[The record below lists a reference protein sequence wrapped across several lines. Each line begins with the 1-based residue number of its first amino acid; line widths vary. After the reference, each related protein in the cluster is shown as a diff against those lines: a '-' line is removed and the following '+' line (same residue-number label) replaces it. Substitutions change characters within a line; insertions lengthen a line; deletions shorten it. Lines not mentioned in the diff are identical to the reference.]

1 MGQAQSK
8 SQDANISHA
17 RKLQIFKILNTCNVT
32 SGVDK
37 QAVSYLS
44 IPIQSVEF
52 FSKIKCLW
60 VGHLEECERSLI
72 TRHTRLEGH
81 ARRPESEGRRF
92 SLCCGIVRHFLGL
105 SDNNLTFSYFHF
117 HFLNFYEFSFETTFA
132 LHGIIGDFN

>member
-44 IPIQSVEF
+44 LLIQSVEF
-52 FSKIKCLW
+52 SAKSNASRRPLGR
-60 VGHLEECERSLI
+60 VREVSNHA
-72 TRHTRLEGH
+72 RLEGH
-81 ARRPESEGRRF
+81 ARRPESEGRVKSVIKCIIRA
-92 SLCCGIVRHFLGL
+92 L
-105 SDNNLTFSYFHF
+105 LTI
-117 HFLNFYEFSFETTFA
+117 NA
-132 LHGIIGDFN
+132 LLFTALL